1 MRAACVYCLE
11 VRAEE
16 RMESV
21 VLTVEEARG
30 EAVIEACKQGDRD
43 AFRRLFERHKDRVY
57 SVALYFFGG
66 DEATAADVTQQVFLK
81 LFTRIGQFQGE
92 AEFTTWLYRL
102 TTNACVDEQRKRRRV
117 QQFGDDFELSE
128 PGGGRTQEESVARAE
143 VRRSVER
150 AVAALKPKL
159 RVVMLLKYF
168 EEMSYEEIAR
178 VLGLSKGTVASRLN
192 RGHKVLARKLGHL
205 RAEPGR
211 DERGG

>member
-1 MRAACVYCLE
+1 
-11 VRAEE
+11 
-16 RMESV
+16 MESV
-21 VLTVEEARG
+21 VLTGEDTRG

-81 LFTRIGQFQGE
+81 LFTRIRQFQGE

-102 TTNACVDEQRKRRRV
+102 TTNACIDEQRKRKRV
-117 QQFGDDFELSE
+117 QQFDEGEE
-128 PGGGRTQEESVARAE
+128 MREQGAGGTQEDRLARVE
-143 VRRSVER
+143 VKRSVEH
-150 AVAALKPKL
+150 AVATLKPKL

-168 EEMSYEEIAR
+168 EELSYEEIAG

-205 RAEPGR
+205 RGELVRG
-211 DERGG
+211 EREG